1 MNKFKSGLAT
11 FSTLG
16 ILCLSASVF
25 ADWKND
31 LRELK
36 EICDEGLLSEKECT
50 LEREKILT
58 ERDALKTSNKVEWF
72 CNYEGEHST
81 PTLLTDKE
89 LNNFSESNDASA
101 IVRELLDISG
111 LVPNFLVTPA
121 NVPNASA
128 EVRGGERFIRYNPHF
143 LANAKASSGTNWSVY
158 AVMAHE
164 IGHHL
169 QGHTIKPGGSRP
181 PIELE
186 ADEWSGWALGKLGA
200 SKKQAKSIWSSNP
213 NAPGSM
219 THPAARDRLAA
230 IEKGWNRAK
239 KDKSTT
245 PSQPV
250 KPVEKPQ
257 PAKLPTS
264 TIPQIQYVG
273 ECVVNGERAFIGSDN
288 NLYNSVTKMVVA
300 RRGPPSM
307 PGCSFMIFGISGSQ
321 YCVNFQNQVFSPLAQ
336 YPVGSCR

>member
-1 MNKFKSGLAT
+1 MNNLKIRVF
-11 FSTLG
+11 TLCSLFVAG
-16 ILCLSASVF
+16 SVF
-25 ADWKND
+25 ADWKQE

-36 EICDEGLLSEKECT
+36 EICEEGLLSESECSS
-50 LEREKILT
+50 EREKILI
-58 ERDALKTSNKVEWF
+58 ERDAKKASNHVEWF
-72 CNYEGEHST
+72 CNYDGEHAH
-81 PTLLTDKE
+81 PVLLTDEE

-128 EVRGGERFIRYNPHF
+128 EVRGGERFIRYNPQF
-143 LANAKASSGTNWSVY
+143 LAQAKVNSGTNWSVY

-200 SKKQAKSIWSSNP
+200 SLRQAKSIWSSNP
-213 NAPGSM
+213 NAPGSS
-219 THPAARDRLAA
+219 THPAARDRLSA
-230 IEKGWNRAK
+230 IEKGWKRARQ
-239 KDKSTT
+239 DKTD
-245 PSQPV
+245 PAPQPV
-250 KPVEKPQ
+250 KPVEQPKPQ
-257 PAKLPTS
+257 KLPTS
-264 TIPQIQYVG
+264 TIPQIQFVG
-273 ECVVNGERAFIGSDN
+273 ECVVNGEHALIGSDN
-288 NLYNSVTKMVVA
+288 NLYNSATRIIVA
-300 RRGPPSM
+300 RRGPASM

-321 YCVNFQNQVFSPLAQ
+321 YCVNFQNQVFSPAVP